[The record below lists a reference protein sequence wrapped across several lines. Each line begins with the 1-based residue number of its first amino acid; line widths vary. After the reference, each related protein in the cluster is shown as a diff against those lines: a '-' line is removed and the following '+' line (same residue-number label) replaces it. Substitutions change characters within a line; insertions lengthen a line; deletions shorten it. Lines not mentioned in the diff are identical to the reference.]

1 MKFRFIIFTLAALF
15 MLQGCAYFN
24 TYYNTKKLYKEALEE
39 NKRRRDEKP
48 TSTEIQKYD
57 KTIEK
62 ASKILQIHSDSKYV
76 DDALLMIGECF
87 FYKQEYVKAL
97 RKFDE
102 LTTNYPKSPLA
113 PRAELWKARTHIER
127 QDFPAAISVLRGL
140 LDEKKKG
147 EVVDQAQYY
156 LAELYFRQKDFAQA
170 EELYDR
176 SAKKVADAKTRSAAF
191 MRLGESRNQ
200 LKQFTAAAK
209 AFDQAAKQSTELD
222 FKFKA
227 NLAMAR
233 ALKQDQRYDLAMRKL
248 NQMWKE
254 YSTHQDVAWV
264 KYELAMC
271 TFLKGQREDAAEQL
285 TFVTTNYKRTEASA
299 AAYYSLGEFYQRHR
313 FQYEKAK
320 ENYDKVRS
328 ENARTEYAQR
338 AQERSKAIDELLKLK
353 NSLKVL
359 ELQRLS
365 LQSGTSAT
373 ALAQAATAEA
383 SAKKTKN
390 RNTSIRRYPTKAL
403 AISNDPQKLAGDIAN
418 HKINLAE
425 LYYYQLEMPDSAIWQ
440 YREVVGQFSETAAA
454 PRALYALAFVLA
466 EQNAAQRDSLLTV
479 VATQYPQTV
488 HGTAARKRLGMP
500 VLVDSSSITLN
511 DDKFSRAEKLWL
523 ADKNPREAL
532 RLYQEYLA
540 GQTDVE
546 RSSKSLYAI
555 GWLYE
560 HELHDGEQAYQT
572 YKQLLEK
579 YPNSIFA
586 KKVGK
591 KVSAYAQKD
600 KPAPQASPAAP
611 AAVAPTTTP
620 APTAL
625 EQEEREVRESLQRR
639 IEEDRK
645 KEVDESNKPPVKV
658 EEELEEKNDDDDEPP
673 PNEEPPQ
680 YSSVNAG
687 AVI

>member
-1 MKFRFIIFTLAALF
+1 MKFRFILLTLAALF
-15 MLQGCAYFN
+15 SLQGCAYFN

-48 TSTEIQKYD
+48 TSSEIQKYD

-62 ASKILQIHSDSKYV
+62 ASKILQLHSTSKYV
-76 DDALLMIGECF
+76 DDALLMVGECF

-127 QDFPAAISVLRGL
+127 QDFPAAISVLRDL

-147 EVVDQAQYY
+147 EVVEQAQYY
-156 LAELYFRQKDFAQA
+156 LAELYFRQKDFVRA
-170 EELYDR
+170 EELYER
-176 SAKKVADAKTRSAAF
+176 SAQKVADAKTRSAAY

-209 AFDQAAKQSTELD
+209 AFDQAAKQTTEID

-233 ALKQDQRYDLAMRKL
+233 ALKEDQRYDLAARKL
-248 NQMWKE
+248 NQMWSE

-264 KYELAMC
+264 KYELAMG
-271 TFLKGQREDAAEQL
+271 TLLKGERDEAATQL
-285 TFVTTNYKRTEASA
+285 ASVNTNYKRSEASA
-299 AAYYSLGEFYQRHR
+299 AAYFALGEIFQRYR
-313 FQYEKAK
+313 LQYEKAK

-338 AQERSKAIDELLKLK
+338 AQERSKAIDELLKLQ

-365 LQSGTSAT
+365 LQSGTNAA
-373 ALAQAATAEA
+373 ALAQATAMEA

-403 AISNDPQKLAGDIAN
+403 SISNDPQKLAQDIAS

-425 LYYYQLEMPDSAIWQ
+425 LYYYQLDMPDSAMWQ

-454 PRALYALAFVLA
+454 PRALYALAFMLA
-466 EQNAAQRDSLLTV
+466 EQNAAQRDSLLEV
-479 VATQYPQTV
+479 VATQYPKTP
-488 HGTAARKRLGMP
+488 HGTAARKRLGLP
-500 VLVDSSSITLN
+500 ALVDSSVTFN

-532 RLYQEYLA
+532 RLYQEYLN
-540 GQTDVE
+540 GQTDAE
-546 RSSKSLYAI
+546 RSSKALYAI

-560 HELHDGEQAYQT
+560 HELQDSEQAYQT

-579 YPNSIFA
+579 YPNSVYS
-586 KKVGK
+586 KKIGK

-600 KPAPQASPAAP
+600 KPAPQAAPTATPAPVAP
-611 AAVAPTTTP
+611 APTT
-620 APTAL
+620 L

-645 KEVDESNKPPVKV
+645 KEVDAREQKPPEKV
-658 EEELEEKNDDDDEPP
+658 EEELEEENDDEPP
-673 PNEEPPQ
+673 AKEEPPQ
-680 YSSVNAG
+680 RRTRSEM
-687 AVI
+687 

>member
-1 MKFRFIIFTLAALF
+1 MKFRFVPLLLAALF
-15 MLQGCAYFN
+15 SLQGCAYFN

-62 ASKILQIHSDSKYV
+62 ASKILQLHSDSKYV

-102 LTTNYPKSPLA
+102 LTTNYPKSSLA
-113 PRAELWKARTHIER
+113 PQAELWKARTHIER
-127 QDFPAAISVLRGL
+127 QDFPAAIAVLKDL

-191 MRLGESRNQ
+191 MRLGDSRIQ
-200 LKQFTAAAK
+200 LKQYGTAAK
-209 AFDQAAKQSTELD
+209 AFDQAAKQSTEID

-248 NQMWKE
+248 NQMWSE
-254 YSTHQDVAWV
+254 YATHPDVSWV
-264 KYELAMC
+264 KYEIAMC

-285 TFVTTNYKRTEASA
+285 VFVTTNYKRTEASA
-299 AAYYSLGEFYQRHR
+299 AAYFSLGEFYQRQR
-313 FQYEKAK
+313 MQYEKAK

-338 AQERSKAIDELLKLK
+338 AQERSKAIEELLKLK

-365 LQSGTSAT
+365 LQSGTNAA
-373 ALAQAATAEA
+373 ALAQATVAEA

-390 RNTSIRRYPTKAL
+390 RNTSIRRYPSKAL

-425 LYYYQLEMPDSAIWQ
+425 LYYYQLEMPDSAMWQ
-440 YREVVGQFSETAAA
+440 YREVVEQFAETAAA
-454 PRALYALAFVLA
+454 PRALYALAFVLS
-466 EQNAAQRDSLLTV
+466 EQNAAQRDSLLEV
-479 VATQYPQTV
+479 VATQYPKTL
-488 HGTAARKRLGMP
+488 HGTAARRRLGLP
-500 VLVDSSSITLN
+500 VLIDSSATSLS

-523 ADKNPREAL
+523 LDKNPREAL
-532 RLYQEYLA
+532 RMYQEYLS
-540 GQTDVE
+540 GQTDAE

-560 HELHDGEQAYQT
+560 HELRDSEQAYQT

-579 YPNSIFA
+579 YPNSA
-586 KKVGK
+586 YSKKIGK

-600 KPAPQASPAAP
+600 KAAPPTAAPATTPAAP
-611 AAVAPTTTP
+611 N
-620 APTAL
+620 AL
-625 EQEEREVRESLQRR
+625 EQEEREVRESLEKR
-639 IEEDRK
+639 IEADRK
-645 KEVDESNKPPVKV
+645 KEIDEREKPPVKV
-658 EEELEEKNDDDDEPP
+658 EEELEEKNDDEPP
-673 PNEEPPQ
+673 AEEEPPR
-680 YSSVNAG
+680 V
-687 AVI
+687 

>member
-1 MKFRFIIFTLAALF
+1 MKFRFVLFMLAALF

-48 TSTEIQKYD
+48 TSSEIQKYD

-62 ASKILQIHSDSKYV
+62 ASKILQLHSDSKYV

-127 QDFPAAISVLRGL
+127 QDFPAAIAALKDL

-200 LKQFTAAAK
+200 LKQFTTAAK
-209 AFDQAAKQSTELD
+209 AFDQAAKQSTEID

-227 NLAMAR
+227 HLAMAR
-233 ALKQDQRYDLAMRKL
+233 ALKEDKRYDLAMRKL
-248 NQMWKE
+248 NQMWSE

-271 TFLKGQREDAAEQL
+271 TFLKGQREEAAEQL
-285 TFVTTNYKRTEASA
+285 LFVTTNYKRTEASA
-299 AAYYSLGEFYQRHR
+299 AAYFSLGEFHLRQRFH
-313 FQYEKAK
+313 YEKAK

-338 AQERSKAIDELLKLK
+338 AQERAKAVDELLKLK

-365 LQSGTSAT
+365 LQSGTNVA
-373 ALAQAATAEA
+373 ALAQASTAEA
-383 SAKKTKN
+383 STKKAKN

-403 AISNDPQKLAGDIAN
+403 AISNDPQKLANDIAN

-425 LYYYQLEMPDSAIWQ
+425 LYYYQLEMPDSAMWQ
-440 YREVVGQFSETAAA
+440 YREVVGQFAETAAA

-479 VATQYPQTV
+479 VATQYPKTA

-500 VLVDSSSITLN
+500 VLVDSSAATLN

-523 ADKNPREAL
+523 TEKNPHEAL
-532 RLYQEYLA
+532 RWYQEYLA
-540 GQTDVE
+540 GQTDAE

-555 GWLYE
+555 GWLFE
-560 HELHDGEQAYQT
+560 HELNDGEQAYQT
-572 YKQLLEK
+572 YKQLIEK
-579 YPNSIFA
+579 YPNSAYA

-600 KPAPQASPAAP
+600 KAAPQASPTVTP
-611 AAVAPTTTP
+611 AAAAPTTTP
-620 APTAL
+620 APTVL
-625 EQEEREVRESLQRR
+625 EQEEREVRESLERR
-639 IEEDRK
+639 IEADRK
-645 KEVDESNKPPVKV
+645 KEMEENNKPPVKV
-658 EEELEEKNDDDDEPP
+658 DEELEEKDEENKDAPPEDEEPP
-673 PNEEPPQ
+673 PILAL
-680 YSSVNAG
+680 NAG
-687 AVI
+687 

>member
-1 MKFRFIIFTLAALF
+1 MKFRFILITFAALF
-15 MLQGCAYFN
+15 SLQGCAYFN

-62 ASKILQIHSDSKYV
+62 ASKILQLHSDSKYV

-113 PRAELWKARTHIER
+113 PQAELWKARTHIER
-127 QDFPAAISVLRGL
+127 QDFPAAIGVLKDL

-156 LAELYFRQKDFAQA
+156 LAELYFRQKDFTQA

-191 MRLGESRNQ
+191 MRLGDSRIQ
-200 LKQFTAAAK
+200 LKQYGAAAK
-209 AFDQAAKQSTELD
+209 AFDQAAKQSAEID

-233 ALKQDQRYDLAMRKL
+233 ALMQDRRYDLAARKL
-248 NQMWKE
+248 NQMWSE
-254 YSTHQDVAWV
+254 YATHPDVAWV
-264 KYELAMC
+264 KYELAMV
-271 TFLKGQREDAAEQL
+271 TFLKGQHEDAAEQL
-285 TFVTTNYKRTEASA
+285 LFVTTNYKRTEASA
-299 AAYYSLGEFYQRHR
+299 AAYFSLGEFYQRRHV
-313 FQYEKAK
+313 QYEKAK

-365 LQSGTSAT
+365 LESGTNVA
-373 ALAQAATAEA
+373 ALAQATATEA

-403 AISNDPQKLAGDIAN
+403 AISNDPRKLANDIAN

-425 LYYYQLEMPDSAIWQ
+425 LYYYQLEMPDSAMWQ
-440 YREVVGQFSETAAA
+440 YREVVGQFAETAAA
-454 PRALYALAFVLA
+454 PRALYALAFVLS
-466 EQNAAQRDSLLTV
+466 EQNAVQRDSLLEV
-479 VATQYPQTV
+479 VATQYPKTL
-488 HGTAARKRLGMP
+488 HGTAARKRLGLP
-500 VLVDSSSITLN
+500 VLVDSSVVSLN

-523 ADKNPREAL
+523 VDKNPREAL

-540 GQTDVE
+540 GQTDAE

-560 HELHDGEQAYQT
+560 HELQDTEQAYQT

-579 YPNSIFA
+579 YPNSA
-586 KKVGK
+586 YSKKIGK
-591 KVSAYAQKD
+591 KVTTYAQKD
-600 KPAPQASPAAP
+600 KAASQAATSATPATAPVAPAPN
-611 AAVAPTTTP
+611 AV
-620 APTAL
+620 

-639 IEEDRK
+639 IEEDRR
-645 KEVDESNKPPVKV
+645 KEVDEGEKPPVKV
-658 EEELEEKNDDDDEPP
+658 DEELEEKDDDEPP
-673 PNEEPPQ
+673 AEEPPR
-680 YSSVNAG
+680 VKK
-687 AVI
+687 

>member
-1 MKFRFIIFTLAALF
+1 MKFRFVPLLLAALF
-15 MLQGCAYFN
+15 SLQGCAYFN

-62 ASKILQIHSDSKYV
+62 ASKILQLHSDSKYV

-102 LTTNYPKSPLA
+102 LTTNYPKSSLA
-113 PRAELWKARTHIER
+113 PQAELWKARTHIER
-127 QDFPAAISVLRGL
+127 QDFPAAIAVLKDL

-191 MRLGESRNQ
+191 MRLGDSRIQ
-200 LKQFTAAAK
+200 LKQYGTAAK
-209 AFDQAAKQSTELD
+209 AFDQAAKQSTEID

-248 NQMWKE
+248 NQMWSE
-254 YSTHQDVAWV
+254 YATHPDVSWV
-264 KYELAMC
+264 KYEIAMC

-285 TFVTTNYKRTEASA
+285 VFVTTNYKRTEASA
-299 AAYYSLGEFYQRHR
+299 AAYFSLGEFYQRQR
-313 FQYEKAK
+313 MQYEKAK

-338 AQERSKAIDELLKLK
+338 AQERSKAIEELLKLK

-365 LQSGTSAT
+365 LQSGTNAA
-373 ALAQAATAEA
+373 ALAQATVAEA

-390 RNTSIRRYPTKAL
+390 RNTSIRRYPSKAL

-425 LYYYQLEMPDSAIWQ
+425 LYYYQLEMPDSAMWQ
-440 YREVVGQFSETAAA
+440 YREVVEQFAETAAA
-454 PRALYALAFVLA
+454 PRALYALAFVLS
-466 EQNAAQRDSLLTV
+466 EQNAAQRDSLLEV
-479 VATQYPQTV
+479 VATQYPKTL
-488 HGTAARKRLGMP
+488 HGTAARRRLGLP
-500 VLVDSSSITLN
+500 VLIDSSATSLS

-523 ADKNPREAL
+523 LDKNPREAL
-532 RLYQEYLA
+532 RMYQEYLS
-540 GQTDVE
+540 GQTDAE

-560 HELHDGEQAYQT
+560 HELRDSEQAYQT

-579 YPNSIFA
+579 YPNSA
-586 KKVGK
+586 YSKKIGK

-600 KPAPQASPAAP
+600 KAAPPTAAPATTPAAP
-611 AAVAPTTTP
+611 APN
-620 APTAL
+620 AL
-625 EQEEREVRESLQRR
+625 EQEEREVRESLEKR
-639 IEEDRK
+639 IEADRK
-645 KEVDESNKPPVKV
+645 KEIDEREKPPVKI
-658 EEELEEKNDDDDEPP
+658 EEELEEKNDDEPP
-673 PNEEPPQ
+673 AEEEPPR
-680 YSSVNAG
+680 V
-687 AVI
+687 